1 MNSHLKGF
9 IAVLITAGILGGLWW
24 AYRETLVEGMRP
36 SEGVR
41 LMNAMEEGGVP
52 NVKLQGLDG
61 KVYDLTDFKDKVVI
75 VNFWASWCAPC
86 VEEFPSMAKLAMQ
99 FPNDLVIL
107 AISGDQDL
115 AAVQAFLKAF
125 PNLAENFKIF
135 LDPELKVAKQFG
147 TQVLPESYVLERGLK
162 VYRKVVG
169 TEKWD
174 APNALQFFKEITA
187 ARAQ

>member
-1 MNSHLKGF
+1 MSSHIKGF
-9 IAVLITAGILGGLWW
+9 IAVLIAAGILGSLWW
-24 AYRETLVEGMRP
+24 VYRETLIEGMRP

-52 NVKLQGLDG
+52 DVKLQGYDG
-61 KVYDLTDFKDKVVI
+61 KIYDIKDFKDKVVI

-86 VEEFPSMAKLAMQ
+86 VEEFPSMLKLASQ
-99 FPNDLVIL
+99 FPKDLVIL

-125 PNLAENFKIF
+125 PNLPENFKIF
-135 LDPELKVAKQFG
+135 LDPDLKVAKQFG
-147 TQVLPESYVLERGLK
+147 TQVLPESYILERGLK

-174 APNALQFFKEITA
+174 GPNAVQFFKDIIEV
-187 ARAQ
+187 R